1 MTRSRLAT
9 RSAALALPA
18 VLAAALMMTAA
29 APPGAAAG
37 ASGTPGQHTTLV
49 SRFGSRDASFAESLA
64 VDSHGRMYVSK
75 TVWGQTTNRG
85 SVVRVRTNGDA
96 ARFGPRFDLGATGML
111 VGIAVNSR
119 DRVFVARY
127 DFGGTAPSKIV
138 RISANGSRT
147 VATLPPG
154 AWPNGLAF
162 HRGALYVGDSA
173 LGHVWRFRPSAQV
186 QELSRPWLHS
196 RLLEPAPGQD
206 IGVNGL
212 AFWRDHLFLVNY
224 TRNTLVRVGLD
235 RDGRPLAPT
244 VVTRGARLHTADG
257 IAFDRHGRLWVTVNG
272 TGEIGKPLQGQA
284 LLRMDRRGRVQLA
297 VTDAGWM
304 NYPTMIAVGRTPT
317 TAHRVYVTDGAFNG
331 GSPDLRTFT
340 VH

>member
-1 MTRSRLAT
+1 MAMTT
-9 RSAALALPA
+9 A
-18 VLAAALMMTAA
+18 V
-29 APPGAAAG
+29 PPGAAAEV
-37 ASGTPGQHTTLV
+37 AGTPGQHTTLV
-49 SRFGSRDASFAESLA
+49 SRFGPRDTSFAESLA
-64 VDSHGRMYVSK
+64 VDSRGSMYVSK
-75 TVWGQTTNRG
+75 TVWGQTTNHG

-111 VGIAVNSR
+111 VGVAVNSR

-127 DFGGTAPSKIV
+127 DFGGTARSQIV
-138 RISANGSRT
+138 RVGANGSRT

-173 LGHVWRFRPSAQV
+173 RGDVWRFRPSATV
-186 QELSRPWLHS
+186 QELNHPWLHS
-196 RLLEPAPGQD
+196 RLLEPATGQD

-212 AFWRDHLFLVNY
+212 AFWRNRLFLVNY
-224 TRNTLVRVGLD
+224 TRNSLVRVGLGG
-235 RDGRPLAPT
+235 DGQPLAPR

-272 TGEIGKPLQGQA
+272 TGEMGKPLHGQA
-284 LLRMDRRGRVQLA
+284 LLRLDRRGRVQLA
-297 VTDAGWM
+297 VTDADWM
-304 NYPTMIAVGRTPT
+304 NYPTMIALGRTPT
-317 TAHRVYVTDGAFNG
+317 TMHRMYVTDGAFNG

>member
-1 MTRSRLAT
+1 MVMPT
-9 RSAALALPA
+9 A
-18 VLAAALMMTAA
+18 V
-29 APPGAAAG
+29 PPGAAAEAG
-37 ASGTPGQHTTLV
+37 STPGQHTTLV
-49 SRFGSRDASFAESLA
+49 SRFGPRDASFAESLA
-64 VDSHGRMYVSK
+64 VDSNGGMYVSK
-75 TVWGQTTNRG
+75 TVWGQTTNHG
-85 SVVRVRTNGDA
+85 SVVRVGTNGDA
-96 ARFGPRFDLGATGML
+96 ARFGARFDLGATGMF
-111 VGIAVNSR
+111 VGVAVNSR

-127 DFGGTAPSKIV
+127 DFGGTARSQIV
-138 RISANGSRT
+138 RVGANGSRT

-173 LGHVWRFRPSAQV
+173 RGDVWRFRPSAKM
-186 QELSRPWLHS
+186 QELNRPWLHS
-196 RLLEPAPGQD
+196 RLLEPAKGQD

-212 AFWRDHLFLVNY
+212 AFWRERLFLVNY
-224 TRNTLVRVGLD
+224 TRNSLVRVGLG
-235 RDGRPLAPT
+235 RDGQPLAPK

-272 TGEIGKPLQGQA
+272 TGEVGKPLHGQA
-284 LLRMDRRGRVQLA
+284 LLRLDRRGRVQLA
-297 VTDAGWM
+297 VTDPGWM

-317 TAHRVYVTDGAFNG
+317 TMHRMYVTDGAFNG